1 MGEEELNISDI
12 DSLERDQAFEILA
25 QIARVEKRHS
35 PPMRLSTLVRISGG
49 KTEYES
55 LVCDKCGIRC
65 TLLLGRYAVYV
76 LQKGVALLHKVRV
89 TEAHRRQVP
98 DLNLWVI
105 YGNVCKRKAAGISNC
120 GWTGP
125 EPQPDHCIVDTD

>member
-89 TEAHRRQVP
+89 TEAHRRQEGCRYIQ
-98 DLNLWVI
+98 LWVDRARTPARSL
-105 YGNVCKRKAAGISNC
+105 YWRTGIRM
-120 GWTGP
+120 
-125 EPQPDHCIVDTD
+125 IVDLERGP